1 MVDSTLSFSIPCFVG
16 FDFLTRPLVMQIS
29 RWDRLKGFKELLQA
43 FLLIKRQANENLPTE
58 VQEFINKMALV
69 LVGPDPRGVS
79 DDPEA
84 SEVLNELI
92 ELYQTAE
99 HKDSIAI
106 LVLNI
111 ENRHENHLLVNAL

>member
-1 MVDSTLSFSIPCFVG
+1 
-16 FDFLTRPLVMQIS
+16 
-29 RWDRLKGFKELLQA
+29 
-43 FLLIKRQANENLPTE
+43 
-58 VQEFINKMALV
+58 MALV
-69 LVGPDPRGVS
+69 MVGPDPRGVS

-111 ENRHENHLLVNAL
+111 ENRHENHLLVNALQSLATIVVQNSIQEGFGLTLTEALFKGKPCIASKAHGLTLQV